1 MGKDAL
7 TVSAWWTGALGQ
19 ISFNVLYGDKL
30 MISPIIGPYFVLSAT
45 QTAVSVSVSYA
56 FQVVSCETAICGS
69 DAHLQV
75 GQFIASFVLKAN
87 GRRAGLLLV
96 SRKSSE

>member
-1 MGKDAL
+1 
-7 TVSAWWTGALGQ
+7 
-19 ISFNVLYGDKL
+19 

-75 GQFIASFVLKAN
+75 GQFIASLVLKAK